1 LLSFSEQAQEH
12 WASEIPACVIRASYL
27 ATTKGPVFTWGQYKL
42 CQTGKDCLGMW
53 PWVSSTSVESVFQE
67 RPPTT
72 AYLRWNSQVDLLS
85 LSLCLVKE
93 GFFLGKLRKRSKPTT
108 AVRQAI
114 WETQRPGRGLYCT
127 ANATWAE
134 LDFSAPRLFLF
145 SSP

>member
-1 LLSFSEQAQEH
+1 
-12 WASEIPACVIRASYL
+12 
-27 ATTKGPVFTWGQYKL
+27 
-42 CQTGKDCLGMW
+42 
-53 PWVSSTSVESVFQE
+53 VESVFQE

-93 GFFLGKLRKRSKPTT
+93 GFFLGKLRKRSEPQLYGK
-108 AVRQAI
+108 QSE
-114 WETQRPGRGLYCT
+114 ETQRPGKGLYCT